1 MFTYKNA
8 PYKIFALNPKFC
20 WAGLHT
26 PSYLKAGDGSCTNL

>member
-1 MFTYKNA
+1 MFTYKKV
-8 PYKIFALNPKFC
+8 PHKIFTGPKFC